1 MQSVAKDSFRAIF
14 GIALSVAVLAMSL
27 ALSESALASGIPEYP
42 SNINDDPT
50 NFPPEAHFSTN
61 TNSGMGRPTEGT
73 IGTEFFFDARGS
85 RDHEGTQLT
94 YRWDFDGD
102 GHYDTRFSTEP
113 TISKV
118 FWEAGTFQVKLA
130 VRDRDGQFDHDVET
144 IKIVRNTK
152 PTSFFS
158 IEPER
163 GSPEQVFRFNASDS
177 FDDQYRRNRLT
188 YRWDFDGD
196 GVYDTEWLTTSSIS
210 HTYGY
215 GGQGV
220 HQVTLQVKD
229 PENQRDEYTRELE
242 VLENTVPVAVL
253 DIEPKVG
260 TFNTLFRFSGEQS
273 FDDETPFNQL
283 KFRWDTDYNGPNDII
298 YDGNFSR
305 GSYRKTLRFDDDDQ
319 RTGLQKI
326 RMDVED
332 EEGRIGS
339 AVAYVNLHWAS
350 RYLKILNDER
360 VISTRYDAD
369 FNPDTPV
376 PRGQVAEMILK
387 KMGFNIL
394 GNTFEELFSDV
405 PRHNRYARYIMKAK
419 ELGIV
424 EGYPDG
430 TFRPDSS
437 ISRSETLAMILRAF
451 EIDILDGG
459 MQFYPDVPRHEWF
472 FKYVDTGTVH
482 ALVSGYDTGRFGPHD
497 PITFGEITK
506 ILFQVGEL
514 NKTN

>member
-1 MQSVAKDSFRAIF
+1 MMA
-14 GIALSVAVLAMSL
+14 
-27 ALSESALASGIPEYP
+27 ESALAEDGSSNVDLLASGIPQYP
-42 SNINDDPT
+42 SNVNDDPT
-50 NFPPEAHFSTN
+50 NFPPEASFTTS

-85 RDHEGTQLT
+85 RDHEKSQMT

-113 TISKV
+113 TISRV
-118 FWEAGTFQVKLA
+118 FWETGTFQVKLV
-130 VRDRDGQFDHDVET
+130 VRDRDGQFDHEVKT
-144 IKIVRNTK
+144 IKIVKNTA
-152 PTSFFS
+152 PTSFFT
-158 IEPER
+158 IEPEK
-163 GSPEQVFRFNASDS
+163 GSPEQDFRFNANES
-177 FDDQYRRNRLT
+177 FDDQYRSNRLE

-196 GVYDTEWLTTSSIS
+196 GVYDTDWSRTASVH

-220 HQVTLQVKD
+220 HRVTLQVKD

-242 VLENTVPVAVL
+242 VLENTVPVAVI
-253 DIEPKVG
+253 DISPKVG
-260 TFNTLFRFSGEQS
+260 TFNTMFRFSGEKS
-273 FDDETPFNQL
+273 FDDETEFSSL
-283 KFRWDTDYNGPNDII
+283 KFRWDTDYNGPDDII

-305 GSYRKTLRFDDDDQ
+305 GGYRKTIRFYDDDQ
-319 RTGLQKI
+319 KTGIQKI
-326 RMDVED
+326 RMDVQD
-332 EEGRIGS
+332 EEGRIGT
-339 AVAYVNLHWAS
+339 AIAYVNLHWAS

-360 VISTRYDAD
+360 VISTRYNTS

-376 PRGQVAEMILK
+376 PRGQVVEMIIK
-387 KMGFNIL
+387 KMGLTVPGSIY
-394 GNTFEELFSDV
+394 EEVFSDV
-405 PRHNRYARYIMKAK
+405 PRNNKYSRYIVKAQQ
-419 ELGIV
+419 LGIV
-424 EGYPDG
+424 EGYPDN

-451 EIDILDGG
+451 EIKILRGG
-459 MQFYPDVPRHEWF
+459 FQFYPDVPRHEWF

-497 PITFGEITK
+497 PITFGEIAK
-506 ILFQVGEL
+506 ILYQVGEL

>member
-1 MQSVAKDSFRAIF
+1 MIGLVMAGGKGTRMNLENEKLLLEHKKPIILQVIDSLTNSNCFSKI
-14 GIALSVAVLAMSL
+14 IALTSPNSPKTKKLL
-27 ALSESALASGIPEYP
+27 QEN
-42 SNINDDPT
+42 NIEIFDTLGT
-50 NFPPEAHFSTN
+50 N
-61 TNSGMGRPTEGT
+61 
-73 IGTEFFFDARGS
+73 
-85 RDHEGTQLT
+85 
-94 YRWDFDGD
+94 Y
-102 GHYDTRFSTEP
+102 
-113 TISKV
+113 
-118 FWEAGTFQVKLA
+118 
-130 VRDRDGQFDHDVET
+130 
-144 IKIVRNTK
+144 
-152 PTSFFS
+152 
-158 IEPER
+158 
-163 GSPEQVFRFNASDS
+163 
-177 FDDQYRRNRLT
+177 
-188 YRWDFDGD
+188 
-196 GVYDTEWLTTSSIS
+196 
-210 HTYGY
+210 
-215 GGQGV
+215 
-220 HQVTLQVKD
+220 
-229 PENQRDEYTRELE
+229 
-242 VLENTVPVAVL
+242 
-253 DIEPKVG
+253 
-260 TFNTLFRFSGEQS
+260 
-273 FDDETPFNQL
+273 
-283 KFRWDTDYNGPNDII
+283 
-298 YDGNFSR
+298 
-305 GSYRKTLRFDDDDQ
+305 
-319 RTGLQKI
+319 
-326 RMDVED
+326 VED
-332 EEGRIGS
+332 LNSI
-339 AVAYVNLHWAS
+339 
-350 RYLKILNDER
+350 LKILNDER